1 MRKFNFFFFFL
12 SSSICERGQQ
22 NPDFSAMVRHH
33 TLMMPKLSQT
43 SVELRWRDVEMICS
57 KAFVFLNS

>member
-1 MRKFNFFFFFL
+1 M
-12 SSSICERGQQ
+12 CERGQQ